1 MWPRAAAR
9 SSRRRAASLRH
20 DSFSPCSLIH
30 DWHAAKPYY
39 VLSVHLS
46 VFGFKI
52 RARCAFLRVLRVLTF
67 KFYPRARFPRVY
79 YYLRVAVHL
88 YHSAPGSGQ
97 TANETA
103 IASVSG
109 LAVSAAASLTLHLS
123 TSLPA
128 QTTFEYRSMKNTP
141 LHSVPAHR
149 PHAICCAPPYHSR
162 PHPQRAHGWRPHVPR
177 TTRHPAPCPLRLRRG
192 LHVPLR
198 TGRLAARGPRT
209 DLE

>member
-52 RARCAFLRVLRVLTF
+52 RARCAFLRVLRVS
-67 KFYPRARFPRVY
+67 YPRARFPRR
-79 YYLRVAVHL
+79 LLLLARCGSPIPQRARVR
-88 YHSAPGSGQ
+88 P
-97 TANETA
+97 NETA

-149 PHAICCAPPYHSR
+149 PHAICCAPPYRSR